1 MSKYLGACGRLV
13 MTEYV
18 GPRLS
23 DYNKEPWIRRAKIA
37 SSLLKA
43 AYMFTN
49 GHPHFTFYLS
59 EVSADNVAVDA
70 NDTAKFVNLR
80 KMIVVD
86 KKAASKQNN
95 SFFIC
100 KMKRY
105 QNESMT
111 FKLCYS

>member
-13 MTEYV
+13 MMEYV

-43 AYMFTN
+43 ANMFTV

-59 EVSADNVAVDA
+59 EVTQDNVAVDA

-86 KKAASKQNN
+86 KSITTKSKRN
-95 SFFIC
+95 SFFFIFVAPF
-100 KMKRY
+100 
-105 QNESMT
+105 SWIV
-111 FKLCYS
+111 